1 MVIKY
6 AKIIDLEK
14 KTCEV
19 GLGTNEK
26 YYLSLGMTKQDVEL
40 GYDGNWYLFGYAPAK
55 PAPTIEEQ
63 VKAKEQEY
71 QMNRWEREIIL
82 AENSGASEYSK
93 AKAQEIEDLAKQL
106 RG

>member
-1 MVIKY
+1 MIKY
-6 AKIIDLEK
+6 AKLVDVETK
-14 KTCEV
+14 VCEV

-40 GYDGNWYLFGYAPAK
+40 GYDGSWYLYGYAPK
-55 PAPTIEEQ
+55 QPELTIEEQ
-63 VKAKEQEY
+63 VKEKEKEY
-71 QMNRWEREIIL
+71 QMTRWQREIIL
-82 AENSGASEYSK
+82 AEGSGASEYSK